1 MPTRNDRETG
11 ARKFPLHPDATD
23 TDRENIDAA
32 ENKPPPKSQGLSQ
45 EIDETIDKTRQ
56 SDGQRMAVPSSDTRE
71 SPEPARHHRTEGL
84 ENSETDRKPQ
94 NRSGKNDLG

>member
-45 EIDETIDKTRQ
+45 DIDETIDKTRQ
-56 SDGQRMAVPSSDTRE
+56 SDASGWQSQARTRL
-71 SPEPARHHRTEGL
+71 SRQSLLGTIARKG
-84 ENSETDRKPQ
+84 
-94 NRSGKNDLG
+94 